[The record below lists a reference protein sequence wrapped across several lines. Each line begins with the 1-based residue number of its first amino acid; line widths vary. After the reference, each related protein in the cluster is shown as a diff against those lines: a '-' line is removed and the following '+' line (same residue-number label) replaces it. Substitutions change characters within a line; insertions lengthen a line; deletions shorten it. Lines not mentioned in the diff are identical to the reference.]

1 MPSATASCS
10 RRSPECW
17 LSGLA
22 LLVGLGVALPAPSLA
37 QLKGGQR
44 AGGNAGAR
52 AAARQG
58 AAVKADPAAGNSGAT
73 APGTVAASEL
83 GGGGITTSPLS
94 ISPISV
100 SPITG
105 TSTLDQLRPGKGDA
119 IDLQF
124 PSGFSC
130 RVASGDVPS
139 VIVYGDQGSLGAA
152 STTLASGTRA
162 GLAVIVPLYRTR
174 RAMCDKSMELQNALS
189 QLEIAEKLVTTGAM
203 TNEEFLELS
212 RRIKAQT
219 LGV

>member
-1 MPSATASCS
+1 VAS
-10 RRSPECW
+10 
-17 LSGLA
+17 
-22 LLVGLGVALPAPSLA
+22 
-37 QLKGGQR
+37 GGGAA
-44 AGGNAGAR
+44 AGGSA
-52 AAARQG
+52 
-58 AAVKADPAAGNSGAT
+58 S
-73 APGTVAASEL
+73 ASEL

-105 TSTLDQLRPGKGDA
+105 GSTLDQLRPAKGDA

-189 QLEIAEKLVTTGAM
+189 QLEIAEKLVTTGVM

-219 LGV
+219 LGVRGRASPLADNRLMRLSS